1 MNPKNV
7 RTMAVA
13 AVVIVICLLF
23 SWVQYGGSP
32 SEDQDGGF
40 DGTWYPVYSY
50 NSGIP
55 AEVTVPESLTA
66 SSDDHSVT
74 LSDGASELTF
84 TKLSDT
90 EAVSDSTGRGYQ
102 IYFEDGTLYLVTV
115 YDDAEIN
122 GIIYIAMSRDSTA
135 TLPSDRVDLTG
146 TSLET
151 SVSMSDGESFTAMPS
166 AILTIESHSF
176 HIAKGT
182 VASEGGSYDFTGFVK
197 SDGTRSVIVGCYVAS
212 DGSVGMF
219 DAVIDGGEGAFALEG
234 INVIV
239 GQTSGMTSGLPDGS
253 IEIETHFDTM
263 VFDVDVEGCLANVV
277 GDVICFPASVMW
289 TLGDDY
295 LLFGSGSIAAADG
308 SEYFLVVNNLVA

>member
-102 IYFEDGTLYLVTV
+102 IYLEDGTLYLVTV

-182 VASEGGSYDFTGFVK
+182 VASEDGSYDFTGFVK

-219 DAVIDGGEGAFALEG
+219 DTVIDGGEGAFALEG

-295 LLFGSGSIAAADG
+295 LLFDSGSIAAADG

>member
-32 SEDQDGGF
+32 SEEQDGGF

-74 LSDGASELTF
+74 LSDGASEL
-84 TKLSDT
+84 
-90 EAVSDSTGRGYQ
+90 
-102 IYFEDGTLYLVTV
+102 LVTV

-146 TSLET
+146 TTLET

-212 DGSVGMF
+212 DGS
-219 DAVIDGGEGAFALEG
+219 AARAR
-234 INVIV
+234 
-239 GQTSGMTSGLPDGS
+239 SPWRGS
-253 IEIETHFDTM
+253 
-263 VFDVDVEGCLANVV
+263 
-277 GDVICFPASVMW
+277 ASSSARRP
-289 TLGDDY
+289 G
-295 LLFGSGSIAAADG
+295 
-308 SEYFLVVNNLVA
+308 

>member
-1 MNPKNV
+1 M
-7 RTMAVA
+7 
-13 AVVIVICLLF
+13 
-23 SWVQYGGSP
+23 YG
-32 SEDQDGGF
+32 
-40 DGTWYPVYSY
+40 
-50 NSGIP
+50 
-55 AEVTVPESLTA
+55 
-66 SSDDHSVT
+66 
-74 LSDGASELTF
+74 
-84 TKLSDT
+84 
-90 EAVSDSTGRGYQ
+90 
-102 IYFEDGTLYLVTV
+102 
-115 YDDAEIN
+115 DAEIN

-146 TSLET
+146 TTLET

-166 AILTIESHSF
+166 ATLTVESHSF

-182 VASEGGSYDFTGFVK
+182 VASEGGSFDFTGFVK

-219 DAVIDGGEGAFALEG
+219 DAVIEGGEGAFALEG

-263 VFDVDVEGCLANVV
+263 VFDVDVEGCLANMV

-295 LLFGSGSIAAADG
+295 LLFGSGSIAVADG